1 MRVSGVTTQPTM
13 TAADLFSALRRAGE
27 LLTNL
32 VQEMEP
38 ALERAAAVSA
48 GQLSLLALDAPE
60 AQREVAER
68 TAAWARDVLDP
79 LERLL
84 GYAASPP
91 YLAAQDDIQ
100 KRIIRDLR
108 EEVASLRERVGM
120 LRKLVLE
127 NQARSPN

>member
-1 MRVSGVTTQPTM
+1 MTSQPSM
-13 TAADLFSALRRAGE
+13 TAADLFGALRKAGE
-27 LLTNL
+27 LLTHL
-32 VQEMEP
+32 VEEMEP

-48 GQLSLLALDAPE
+48 GQLSLLALDSPE
-60 AQREVAER
+60 GQREVAER

-91 YLAAQDDIQ
+91 YLTAQDDIQ

-120 LRKLVLE
+120 LKRLVLG